1 MSNHIMISWL
11 NCIFFPFVNVLGF
24 KGSLI
29 FKGII
34 ILLWT
39 YISIFMCSIIYTINS
54 RKSENQKEIWAE
66 NGTLGDLALWLYFFL
81 ILLFFARFLLY
92 AYHYTRNITGCVW
105 YYVIAYIIGIF
116 IILYYFIY
124 YCRVMSRYLNPK
136 IYKNEKGEIY
146 YKDSFG
152 DCFLGVFVIGI
163 FIVSLIFQLFI
174 LCNFRKDKFWINFF
188 NSTGL
193 IRISNLR
200 FQNEN

>member
-24 KGSLI
+24 KGAWI

-34 ILLWT
+34 ISLWA
-39 YISIFMCSIIYTINS
+39 YISIFMCSIIYTIRS
-54 RKSENQKEIWAE
+54 RRSKNKKKIWAE
-66 NGTLGDLALWLYFFL
+66 NGTLGDLALWFYFFL

-105 YYVIAYIIGIF
+105 YYVVAYIIGIF

-136 IYKNEKGEIY
+136 IYENEKGEIY

-152 DCFLGVFVIGI
+152 DYFLGLSVLGI
-163 FIVSLIFQLFI
+163 FIVSLAFQLCI
-174 LCNFRKDKFWINFF
+174 LSNFWKNEFCINLY
-188 NSTGL
+188 NSTGMNK
-193 IRISNLR
+193 ISNLR
-200 FQNEN
+200 LEKI

>member
-1 MSNHIMISWL
+1 MISWL

-24 KGSLI
+24 KGAWF

-39 YISIFMCSIIYTINS
+39 YIFINMFVIASTIKS
-54 RKSENQKEIWAE
+54 RQSKKKKEIWAK
-66 NGTLGDLALWLYFFL
+66 NGTSGDLALWLYFFL

-105 YYVIAYIIGIF
+105 YYVIAYIIGIGF
-116 IILYYFIY
+116 ILTYFIY

-136 IYKNEKGEIY
+136 IYENEEGVIY

-152 DCFLGVFVIGI
+152 NIFLILTTIIIFLG
-163 FIVSLIFQLFI
+163 SLLLQLFI
-174 LCNFRKDKFWINFF
+174 LYKFGINFY